1 MRDKGKLA
9 DLVTLSRVPLGLII
23 ALLGLGGRRQAG
35 TVLLLLL
42 LGWSLD
48 FLDGRLARR
57 YKEQPNWIGE
67 REIVFDLVLAL
78 GGLGYLGLA
87 GFVPLSF
94 AIGYIA
100 AAGLSVVGAELLAPQ
115 RTYAVTQLF
124 ELPMIFIPPAFCLFN
139 SPWWIVLITALWVP
153 TSLALEWQRAMELK
167 EKLTESHRATLG
179 GIWRFLSFLRRG

>member
-23 ALLGLGGRRQAG
+23 ALLGLGGKQQAG
-35 TVLLLLL
+35 TVMLLIL

-67 REIVFDLVLAL
+67 REIVFDLVFCL

-87 GFVPLSF
+87 GFLPIGFV
-94 AIGYIA
+94 IGYTS
-100 AAGLSVVGAELLAPQ
+100 AAGLSVLAAEVLTPQ
-115 RTYAVTQLF
+115 RTYAITQVF
-124 ELPMIFIPPAFCLFN
+124 ELPIIFIPPAFCLFN
-139 SPWWIVLITALWVP
+139 SPWWIVLIAALWVP
-153 TSLALEWQRAMELK
+153 VSLAIEWQRAMELK
-167 EKLTESHRATLG
+167 DKLIESHRATLG
-179 GIWRFLSFLRRG
+179 GIWRFLKRG